1 MVLNTDFR
9 HTSAEAASIAANT
22 VAARPAVKVVPVTQ
36 DSVQTLIQ
44 QSLQTPVMMVCVSAK
59 LQDHQAVIAKVQRV
73 AARFPHRLI
82 VAEFDA
88 QAQPMLAQQLGV
100 MQMPVIKLI
109 FQGQVL
115 ADIPGAEAEPKLVA
129 LLERIV
135 GPAEAATA
143 PQDSAENWIEQ
154 IEAQRQ
160 QQQYAA
166 AQQLLDDALKAFPK
180 SKPLQVLRGHLY
192 LDQQDLA
199 AAEAE
204 CKSLGDKDSLVT
216 QLAARLWW
224 LQQQALFVSAKVA
237 QANSDPITSQFMQAL
252 TLALNLE
259 YEQAYAILL
268 QLFQQHA
275 SWQDGLAKQA
285 LMQLMALVGT
295 EQPLAKQWRRQVF
308 SMFH

>member
-1 MVLNTDFR
+1 MSRFMVLNTDFR
-9 HTSAEAASIAANT
+9 HTSAEASSIAAK
-22 VAARPAVKVVPVTQ
+22 PAVKVVPVTQ
-36 DSVQTLIQ
+36 ESVQTLIQ

-59 LQDHQAVIAKVQRV
+59 LQDHQAVVAKVQRV
-73 AARFPHRLI
+73 AARFPHRLL

-135 GPAEAATA
+135 GPADAAPV

-166 AQQLLDDALKAFPK
+166 AQQLLDDGLKAFPK
-180 SKPLQVLRGHLY
+180 SKALQVLRGHVL
-192 LDQQDLA
+192 LDQQDLV
-199 AAEAE
+199 AAEAV
-204 CKSLGDKDSLVT
+204 CKALGDKDSLVT

-224 LQQQALFVSAKVA
+224 LQQQARFVQASADSA
-237 QANSDPITSQFMQAL
+237 TLDPISTQFMQAL
-252 TLALNLE
+252 HLALNLDF
-259 YEQAYAILL
+259 EQAYAILL
-268 QLFQQHA
+268 QLFQQQP
-275 SWQDGLAKQA
+275 SWQEGLPKQA

>member
-9 HTSAEAASIAANT
+9 HSTETAASS

-36 DSVQTLIQ
+36 ESVQSLIQ
-44 QSLQTPVMMVCVSAK
+44 QSLQMPVLMVCVSAK
-59 LQDHQAVIAKVQRV
+59 LQEHQNVVSKVQRV
-73 AARFPHRLI
+73 AGRFPHKLL

-115 ADIPGAEAEPKLVA
+115 ADIPGAETEPKLVA
-129 LLERIV
+129 MLERIV
-135 GPAEAATA
+135 GPAEAAA
-143 PQDSAENWIEQ
+143 PPQDSPENWIEK

-160 QQQYAA
+160 QQQYVE

-180 SKPLQVLRGHLY
+180 SKPLQVLRGHLL
-192 LDQQDLA
+192 LDQNDLIS
-199 AAEAE
+199 AEAA
-204 CKSLGDKDSLVT
+204 CKALGDKDSLVT

-224 LQQQALFVSAKVA
+224 LQQQVKFAPPPTDSTTTQFVDAL
-237 QANSDPITSQFMQAL
+237 N
-252 TLALNLE
+252 LALNLQ
-259 YEQAYAILL
+259 YEQAYEILL
-268 QLFQQHA
+268 KLFQQQA
-275 SWQDGLAKQA
+275 SWQDGLPKQA

>member
-9 HTSAEAASIAANT
+9 HSSTQASSAAAK
-22 VAARPAVKVVPVTQ
+22 PAVKVVQVTQ

-44 QSLQTPVMMVCVSAK
+44 QSLQTAVMMVCVSAK
-59 LQDHQAVIAKVQRV
+59 LQDHQAVVAKVQRV
-73 AARFPHRLI
+73 AARFPHRLL

-88 QAQPMLAQQLGV
+88 QAQPLLAQQLGV

-129 LLERIV
+129 LLERIA
-135 GPAEAATA
+135 GPAEAAAA

-160 QQQYAA
+160 LQQYAA
-166 AQQLLDDALKAFPK
+166 AQQLLEDGLKAFPK
-180 SKPLQVLRGHLY
+180 SKPLQVLRGHLF
-192 LDQQDLA
+192 LDQQDLV
-199 AAEAE
+199 AAEAV

-224 LQQQALFVSAKVA
+224 LQQQLQFAQTNTDPAKM
-237 QANSDPITSQFMQAL
+237 DPITSQFTQAL
-252 TLALNLE
+252 TLALNLQ

-275 SWQDGLAKQA
+275 SWQDGLAKQG